1 MNDVIDEIN
10 IHLNRAFYKPIGY
23 CIYCGSNGDGKE
35 LSSEH
40 IFPYFLGGNVELE
53 ASSCNSCA
61 KITSYLDGHCANKLF
76 GTIRTQL
83 GLQTR
88 RPKHRQ
94 TDFPV
99 IFETDAGL
107 ITRHVPIQEQ
117 PYCMVLPHFPAPGM
131 LNNSPPID
139 GIVPKTLSLWTNAD
153 FASRAEKMREP
164 GDKSWTLKAEWN
176 NDVFARWIA
185 KITLAGAVAM
195 LGYEAKRSFL
205 SGIILGTDKRTG
217 YFIGSEDS
225 QEQGITYSEHP
236 PVVGSDTHNLGFG
249 YWTTGQHTVLVAS
262 LQLFHKHG
270 NPITYY
276 SVVGEAMESPVENYL
291 RSPSK

>member
-107 ITRHVPIQEQ
+107 ITRHVPIQETDKAL
-117 PYCMVLPHFPAPGM
+117 CIELFNIAKLRALPGFSTRDRRMPEAGTGPPVWRAATSSLAPGRCRK
-131 LNNSPPID
+131 LGHGFS
-139 GIVPKTLSLWTNAD
+139 IV
-153 FASRAEKMREP
+153 
-164 GDKSWTLKAEWN
+164 
-176 NDVFARWIA
+176 I
-185 KITLAGAVAM
+185 
-195 LGYEAKRSFL
+195 
-205 SGIILGTDKRTG
+205 
-217 YFIGSEDS
+217 
-225 QEQGITYSEHP
+225 
-236 PVVGSDTHNLGFG
+236 
-249 YWTTGQHTVLVAS
+249 
-262 LQLFHKHG
+262 
-270 NPITYY
+270 
-276 SVVGEAMESPVENYL
+276 
-291 RSPSK
+291 